1 MATETIEV
9 YRDGVVVERRQ
20 VPIPDDVANERTLRA
35 AAATALQGN
44 RGFLALTSP
53 TNAQVLAQ
61 VKALTRQNQGI
72 IRLLLGQLDA
82 TD

>member
-9 YRDGVVVERRQ
+9 YRDGQIVERRA
-20 VPIPDDVANERTLRA
+20 VTVPDDIANERRLRA
-35 AAATALQGN
+35 AAHTALQAN
-44 RGFLALTSP
+44 RDFLTLNPP
-53 TNAQVLAQ
+53 TNAQTLAQ